1 MRLMPEVK
9 LKYFR
14 RYFTSLGGRRR
25 ERQDRFGSNRSSSS
39 LLASQGSL
47 CALSSRMESGSAA
60 PQPLPME
67 GKDETSDTD
76 SGIIVQSGPDSPL
89 SPMKD
94 LTYAMR
100 KQQQV
105 LEEKLEACLL
115 ELKKL
120 CLREAELTGKLPKE
134 FPVKP
139 GEKTPKI
146 RRRIGTTF
154 KLDEKIITSRTEV
167 DPLRSLE
174 RDLALQLQ
182 IVEAAHRLYREEN
195 LTKQIRKHRK
205 TALIKEEKKLKE
217 LENSIN
223 DQQKMVGQR
232 PLQSTGTPVIEELN
246 TSDDSSLS
254 DSAILD
260 EEETQTHLPAETSGE
275 AQPHELPTCLT
286 QPDVS
291 QNLEE
296 QQLIGHA
303 SSDTEPSPIQNSPW
317 KESSLDQ
324 PYERPKK
331 LLSSSQTS
339 PLVTPRTTPLS
350 SPADP
355 RVGESPL
362 YHKIP
367 VVKITLK
374 SSASAPSTPEMPGR
388 RTQCQSFRIQSP
400 QDPLDTRG
408 RSAVPRRRVTYYTV
422 TVPDYCFPQHT
433 LNQHISNPTYNSSS
447 EDSNSDTSSISQA
460 TSGENHSPDMTPPR
474 PVRHLPT
481 RSASPIFVNQNFE
494 EFDSSAF
501 HRSPQTLLP
510 PGYYAPVEP
519 LPRSHSRPPLK
530 GTRPAPAMY
539 EETMHARTQQL
550 LCSQG
555 RVGRVP
561 SLKESTS
568 MGLSKAI
575 VCEELQNWHQ
585 RTRLRNAS
593 RPRSLD
599 RQGAI
604 RIRSTSTRE
613 AHLAR
618 SMTQRIQVP
627 QRHVLKRTPE
637 GAPAQWYDVQDA
649 EIVSQV

>member
-1 MRLMPEVK
+1 MKDL
-9 LKYFR
+9 
-14 RYFTSLGGRRR
+14 
-25 ERQDRFGSNRSSSS
+25 NRSSSS
-39 LLASQGSL
+39 LLVSQGSL
-47 CALSSRMESGSAA
+47 CALSSPMESGSATS
-60 PQPLPME
+60 QPLPME

-76 SGIIVQSGPDSPL
+76 SGIILQSGPDSPL

-100 KQQQV
+100 KQQQA

-134 FPVKP
+134 FPLKP

-154 KLDEKIITSRTEV
+154 KLDEKIITSRAEV
-167 DPLRSLE
+167 DPLGSLE

-217 LENSIN
+217 LENSVN
-223 DQQKMVGQR
+223 EHRKMVGQR
-232 PLQSTGTPVIEELN
+232 PLHSTGTPIIEELN

-260 EEETQTHLPAETSGE
+260 EEETQTHLPTEPSGT
-275 AQPHELPTCLT
+275 AQSHEFPICLT
-286 QPDVS
+286 QSNAS
-291 QNLEE
+291 QNLEGR
-296 QQLIGHA
+296 QLIGHGA
-303 SSDTEPSPIQNSPW
+303 SDTEPSPIQNSPW
-317 KESSLDQ
+317 RESSLDQ

-331 LLSSSQTS
+331 LLSNSQTS
-339 PLVTPRTTPLS
+339 SPLATPRTTPLS
-350 SPADP
+350 SPTDP
-355 RVGESPL
+355 RAGESPL
-362 YHKIP
+362 YSNIP

-374 SSASAPSTPEMPGR
+374 NSTSAPSTPEMPGR
-388 RTQCQSFRIQSP
+388 RTQCQSFRVQSP

-422 TVPDYCFPQHT
+422 TVPDYCFPQRI
-433 LNQHISNPTYNSSS
+433 LSQQLSNPTYHSSS
-447 EDSNSDTSSISQA
+447 EDSNSDTSSISQT
-460 TSGENHSPDMTPPR
+460 TSGGNTSPDMTPPR

-481 RSASPIFVNQNFE
+481 RSASPVFINQNFE
-494 EFDSSAF
+494 EFESSTF
-501 HRSPQTLLP
+501 HRSPQALLP
-510 PGYYAPVEP
+510 PGYYAHVEP

-530 GTRPAPAMY
+530 GTRPAPAIY
-539 EETMHARTQQL
+539 EETIHVRTQQL
-550 LCSQG
+550 LCPQG

-561 SLKESTS
+561 SLKENTS
-568 MGLSKAI
+568 KGLSKAI
-575 VCEELQNWHQ
+575 VCEELQSWHQ

-604 RIRSTSTRE
+604 RIRNTATRE